1 MRDLKFA
8 MRQLLKHPGFTAV
21 AVLSLALGIG
31 ATTTVFCWIQNV
43 LLHPLPGVADQNRMV
58 VLVRTQG
65 DDDQV
70 DTINLPT
77 VKDLAGLKEVFGGVI
92 GSDTTPAYVTIN
104 DQPVWLYG
112 QIATTNFFQVLG
124 VQPILG
130 HTFAVSH
137 DDTLGAQPVIVL
149 SETCW
154 RRRFGADPKVI
165 GRKIELNHHPF
176 TIIGVTPTDF
186 QGTMTGLQCDFW
198 APVDMCREVMNEGS
212 LVQRSGG
219 WLHTQARL
227 QPGVSIAQAQ
237 ASVDI
242 LMHQLEQAYPVAN
255 REVGTRVLPV
265 WKAPYGAQSILAP
278 VLGVLFVVGMIV
290 LLIVIANVANLLL
303 ARALARRKEM
313 AIRLATGA
321 GHRHIIRQM
330 TTEGILLAALG
341 CAGGLVL
348 TVYGSGLLRLFVPNT
363 HLPVA
368 RLATIDAQTLG
379 FGMLVALVTGV
390 TFGLI
395 SAVHA
400 LRSNTSD
407 VLKEGGRS
415 SASGQMHH
423 RLRGAFV
430 VSEIALSVMLVI
442 AAGLCIRG
450 TTQAR
455 RIDLGLDPGHVLVA
469 DLRLG
474 MNGYT
479 EQDGVVF
486 YRQLQQRLLSHSGLE
501 DVALVS
507 WLPLGLEGGKGMGL
521 DIPGYDRRPGEDMS
535 ADCAIVSPRYFRVFR
550 IPLVDG
556 RGFRDLDD
564 ADAPS
569 VAVINET
576 MARRYWPGQN
586 PVGRTFRGW
595 GDTFKII
602 GVAKTG
608 KYRTLREAPRPFV
621 YVSYL
626 QVPSLDLSV
635 AVRTA
640 GDPLGLLPAVRE
652 QIRTLDPG
660 VRIWAAMPMTEY
672 VEGAFFPQ
680 RIALGLL
687 VGLGV
692 VALILSTM
700 GIFAL
705 MAHAVGQRTQEI
717 GVRMALGASPRDV
730 LALIIGGG
738 MRLTLIGLLVG
749 LGGAFAMTRFLT
761 SFLYGVSPRDV
772 QVFVGAA
779 LIAVA
784 ATVLAC
790 WLPARRASHVD
801 PMEAVRY
808 E

>member
-1 MRDLKFA
+1 MRDLRFA
-8 MRQLLKHPGFTAV
+8 IRQLLKHPGFTAV

-31 ATTTVFCWIQNV
+31 ATTTVFCWIQSV
-43 LLHPLPGVADQNRMV
+43 LLHPLPGVAEQDRMV

-77 VKDLAGLKEVFGGVI
+77 VKDLAGLKEVFAGVI

-104 DQPVWLYG
+104 DEPIWLYG

-154 RRRFGADPKVI
+154 RRHFGADP
-165 GRKIELNHHPF
+165 
-176 TIIGVTPTDF
+176 T
-186 QGTMTGLQCDFW
+186 
-198 APVDMCREVMNEGS
+198 
-212 LVQRSGG
+212 

-237 ASVDI
+237 AAVDA
-242 LMHQLEQAYPVAN
+242 LMYQLEQAYPVAN

-341 CAGGLVL
+341 CAGGLVV
-348 TVYGSGLLRLFVPNT
+348 TVYASGLLRIFVPNT
-363 HLPVA
+363 HLPVS

-390 TFGLI
+390 VFGLI

-450 TTQAR
+450 TAQAR
-455 RIDLGLDPGHVLVA
+455 RIDLGLDPDHVLIA

-479 EQDGVVF
+479 EQDGMVF

-535 ADCAIVSPRYFRVFR
+535 ADCSIVSPRYFETFH

-556 RGFRDLDD
+556 RGFRELDD

-576 MARRYWPGQN
+576 MARRYWPGRN
-586 PVGRTFRGW
+586 PIGRTFRGW
-595 GDTFKII
+595 GNTFKII

-608 KYRTLREAPRPFV
+608 KYLTLREAPRPFV
-621 YVSYL
+621 YVSFL

-635 AVRTA
+635 AVRSA
-640 GDPLGLLPAVRE
+640 GDPLGLLTVVRE
-652 QIRTLDPG
+652 QIRALDPG
-660 VRIWAAMPMTEY
+660 VRIWAAMPMSEY

-692 VALILSTM
+692 VALILSAM
-700 GIFAL
+700 GIFAV
-705 MAHAVGQRTQEI
+705 MAHSVGQRTQEI
-717 GVRMALGASPRDV
+717 SVRMALGASPGDV

-738 MRLTLIGLLVG
+738 IRLTLIGLLAG

-761 SFLYGVSPRDV
+761 GFLYGVSPLDFG
-772 QVFVGAA
+772 VFAGTAV
-779 LIAVA
+779 IAVA

-790 WLPARRASHVD
+790 LLPARRASRVD
-801 PMEAVRY
+801 PMKAVRY